1 MLQLPSVSDM
11 KQQRISRQ
19 QKMAKIYS
27 ARPNMEYFNKKQRNK
42 KIVMLATA
50 PTTQEKDNKLVSCL
64 VEKCDS
70 VDSIE

>member
-1 MLQLPSVSDM
+1 
-11 KQQRISRQ
+11 
-19 QKMAKIYS
+19 MAKIYS